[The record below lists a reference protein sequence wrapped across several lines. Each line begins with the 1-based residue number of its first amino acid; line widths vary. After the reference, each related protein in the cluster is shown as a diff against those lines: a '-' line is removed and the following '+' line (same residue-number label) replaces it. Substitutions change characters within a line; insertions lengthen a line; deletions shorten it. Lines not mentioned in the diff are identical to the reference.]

1 MSEKRTGRTNPLETA
16 IQITETLSNIP
27 AESSFSFM
35 LDENGHKAAVVALPI
50 LKQNYPSNYTN
61 MRETVLAF
69 FETATTREPRT
80 PLNVNLDEDERKAFM
95 YASEVLERAI
105 E

>member
-1 MSEKRTGRTNPLETA
+1 MSEKKTGRANPLETA
-16 IQITETLSNIP
+16 KQITETLANIP
-27 AESSFSFM
+27 AETSFSFM
-35 LDENGHKAAVVALPI
+35 LDENGHQAAVEALPV
-50 LKQNYPSNYTN
+50 LEENYPSNYTN

-69 FETATTREPRT
+69 FETAAAREPRT